1 MRNYRVARF
10 ALLALILAAA
20 GCADASGPQA
30 AFPDKLER
38 LSPDNLVGEPG
49 FTLADPVAVRVLD
62 TQGRGV
68 AGQTVEFTVTAG
80 AGSVS
85 PARALTDSAGVAR
98 AEWRLG
104 SEAGNNELRAGV
116 PGSSFQ
122 PVTFRAVSRE
132 GPGGTLL
139 KVSGGGTALL
149 PGGCPVQQPLVVRV
163 VDGTG
168 KPVSGASVEFVV
180 DAGGGTATPDV
191 VKTGANGEA
200 TTTWRVGLEGGAN
213 SVRAV
218 LRTSARPSVGFTAE
232 SVPMAPGG
240 FATIGNKI
248 YNSNCAT
255 HLFHGVARPALQWS
269 PGGDDRFVNVAQD
282 FALIKSWKANVVRIP
297 ITQVFWTPGVK
308 LYDPTYKA
316 RVLDTVKKARD
327 LGLTVILDLHA
338 SDRGNAA
345 YDTVPD
351 VQQLPDE
358 KHSLPFWRDL
368 ANTFKGDGGVV
379 FELYNEPHDI
389 TWDMWLN
396 GGDIPTGPAWAGG
409 PVRHGY
415 KAVGM
420 QQLYDAVRAAGARNL
435 VIVSGM
441 HWGYFLDEVPNYR
454 VKGYNI
460 AYASHPYD
468 WPDKQPESWDE
479 AFGSLAAT
487 DPVIISEFGAYKC
500 DRTAYYTAAMD
511 YADRKGMSWIAWA
524 WWTPPATMSPAERSA
539 AICNFPA
546 LITDWNGT
554 PSASGALVKAR
565 LATY

>member
-1 MRNYRVARF
+1 MRRYRVTRSAW
-10 ALLALILAAA
+10 LALVLAAA
-20 GCADASGPQA
+20 ACADASGPQA
-30 AFPDKLER
+30 AFPDKLVK
-38 LSPDNLVGEPG
+38 LTPDNMVGEPG
-49 FTLADPVAVRVLD
+49 FALPDPVAVRVLD

-68 AGQTVEFTVTAG
+68 AGQTVEFTVTVG

-85 PARALTDSAGVAR
+85 PARAVTDSGGVAR
-98 AEWRLG
+98 TEWRMG
-104 SEAGNNELRAGV
+104 SQAGDNELKASV

-122 PVTFRAVSRE
+122 SVTFKAISRE

-149 PGGCPVQQPLVVRV
+149 PGGCPVQQPVVVRV
-163 VDGTG
+163 LDSAG
-168 KPVSGASVEFVV
+168 KPVTGASVEFVV
-180 DAGGGTATPDV
+180 DAGGGSATPDV
-191 VKTGANGEA
+191 VKTGVNGEA
-200 TTTWRVGLEGGAN
+200 TTTWRVGLEGGNNTA
-213 SVRAV
+213 RAV
-218 LRTSARPSVGFTAE
+218 LRTTARPSVSFSAE

-240 FATIGNKI
+240 FSTIGNQI
-248 YNSNCAT
+248 FSSNCQA
-255 HLFHGVARPALQWS
+255 HLFHGMARPSLQWS

-297 ITQVFWTPGVK
+297 LTQVFWMPGVK
-308 LYDPTYKA
+308 LYDPTYKP

-327 LGLTVILDLHA
+327 LGLTVVLDLHA

-368 ANTFKGDGGVV
+368 ASTFKGDGGVI

-389 TWDMWLN
+389 TWEMWLN
-396 GGDIPTGPAWAGG
+396 GGDIPTGPAWDGG
-409 PVRHGY
+409 PVREGY

-420 QQLYDAVRAAGARNL
+420 QQLYDAVRATGARNL

-441 HWGYFLDEVPNYR
+441 HWGYYLNEVANYR

-460 AYASHPYD
+460 VYASHPYD
-468 WPDKQPESWDE
+468 WPDKQPETWDA

-500 DRTAYYTAAMD
+500 DRTFYYTAAMD

-524 WWTPPATMSPAERSA
+524 WWTPPATMNPAERTA
-539 AICNFPA
+539 AVCNFPA